1 MSLMQ
6 KLHSNPFHSSLA
18 GATFL
23 IICGIVVASCDLING
38 DVMDQP
44 ARSAV
49 SEDVLA
55 GKPGGISA
63 ALTSAYAAL
72 HQGSMGSGSFWESA
86 QDNWVYGSVAGGE
99 AYKGSEAGD
108 QAVILTIAQMQHDPS
123 IGYFNSKWEALF
135 EGVAR
140 ANSVLSLVDRADVSE
155 SERTRIVAEARFL
168 RAHYYFDL
176 KRNYG
181 NVPWI
186 SDTTENLNQ
195 PNTGEGHPDIWNKI
209 EEDFQFAKANLP
221 NTPSEPGRA
230 YRWAAQA
237 YLGKTYLYQEEWES
251 ALTELEE
258 VINNGN
264 NLNGN
269 PFELTPAYQNMFRQ
283 TTENNSGTVFSIQNT
298 GPTGAGDVEK
308 ARSGSVLNFPRWT
321 ISTGPDFYHPSQWF
335 VNAFRVDEQGH
346 PLNIDAEDPRSTGTP
361 VKDDQGISSD
371 EKFTLGTQTL
381 DPRLEWTAGR
391 RGVPYL
397 DWGPFKGKTWIREQS
412 SAGPFVPKKHVFRRA
427 NQNQARTGWGG
438 TGTAD
443 NYKVIRFA
451 DVLLMAAEAK
461 AELGRGDLGLSYVNR
476 VRERASNPESN
487 IENQDLNKDFALD
500 VVQNRSDV
508 PRSGVGQF
516 SWVVVDPTPSSNG
529 KDDSTFVF
537 IGGNSNNIDNWNKYD
552 LPEYDVQPYN
562 SFSGRQDALK
572 KIRYERMLELGM
584 EGHRFYDLVRWGI
597 ADDQLDKYYQFE
609 VGGPGHGGNLAGGD
623 FTPDKNEYYPIPQRQ
638 IDLSVVGTEPVL
650 EQNPGYAGGS

>member
-1 MSLMQ
+1 MLTQTETSR
-6 KLHSNPFHSSLA
+6 KLNYALV
-18 GATFL
+18 GAAFL
-23 IICGIVVASCDLING
+23 LVCGVVFTSCDLISG
-38 DVMDQP
+38 DVLDEP
-44 ARSAV
+44 ARGAV
-49 SEDVLA
+49 SQEVLSE
-55 GKPGGISA
+55 KPGGISA
-63 ALTSAYAAL
+63 VLTSAYAAL
-72 HQGSMGSGSFWESA
+72 HQGSMGSGAFWESA

-123 IGYFNSKWEALF
+123 IGYFNSKWEGLF

-140 ANSVLSLVDRADVSE
+140 ANSVLSLVEQANVSE
-155 SERTRIVAEARFL
+155 TERTRIKAEARFL
-168 RAHYYFDL
+168 RAHFYFDL
-176 KRNYG
+176 KRNFG

-186 SDTTENLNQ
+186 SDTTENINQ
-195 PNTGEGHPDIWNKI
+195 PNTGENLPNIWNKI

-237 YLGKTYLYQEEWES
+237 YLGKTYLYQEEWEA
-251 ALTELEE
+251 ALTELEG
-258 VINNGN
+258 VINNGT

-283 TTENNSGTVFSIQNT
+283 ATENNSGTVFSIQNT
-298 GPTGAGDVEK
+298 GPNGSGNVEK
-308 ARSGSVLNFPRWT
+308 ARAGSVLNFPRWT
-321 ISTGPDFYHPSQWF
+321 VSTGPDFFRPSQWF
-335 VNAFRVDEQGH
+335 VNAFRVNEQGH
-346 PLNIDAEDPRSTGTP
+346 PLNIDAEDPRSTGEP
-361 VKDDQGISSD
+361 VKNDQGIASS
-371 EKFTLGTQTL
+371 EKYQLGTQEV
-381 DPRLEWTAGR
+381 DPRLEWTVGR
-391 RGVPYL
+391 RGAPYL
-397 DWGPFKGKTWIREQS
+397 DWGPFKGKIWTREQS
-412 SAGPFVPKKHVFRRA
+412 SAGPYAPKKHIFRQA
-427 NQNQARTGWGG
+427 NKNQARTGWGG
-438 TGTAD
+438 TGTGD

-487 IENQDLNKDFALD
+487 IGNRDLNKDFALD
-500 VVQNRSDV
+500 VVQSRSAV

-516 SWVVVDPTPSSNG
+516 NWIVVDPTPSSAG
-529 KDDSTFVF
+529 KDDSTYVF
-537 IGGNSNNIDNWNKYD
+537 LGGDSNDISNWNKYK

-562 SFSGRQDALK
+562 SFSGQQDAIK

-597 ADDQLDKYYQFE
+597 ADRQLDHYYQFE
-609 VGGPGHGGNLAGGD
+609 VGGPGPGDNLAGGD
-623 FTPDKNEYYPIPQRQ
+623 FTPNKNEFFPIPQRQ
-638 IDLSVVGTEPVL
+638 IDLSVVGNEPVL